1 MSVVT
6 DRGLTPPLSLNLS
19 TIPGNSRL
27 TFHRGETEALRGKV
41 GIRSGAHTA

>member
-6 DRGLTPPLSLNLS
+6 DPGLTPPLSLNLS

-27 TFHRGETEALRGKV
+27 TFHRREAEALRGKV
-41 GIRSGAHTA
+41 GIHSGAYAD